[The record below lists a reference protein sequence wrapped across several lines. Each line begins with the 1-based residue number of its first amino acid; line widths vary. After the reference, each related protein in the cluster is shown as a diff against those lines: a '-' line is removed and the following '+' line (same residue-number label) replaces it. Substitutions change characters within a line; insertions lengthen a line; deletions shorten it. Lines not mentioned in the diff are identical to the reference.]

1 MVNID
6 ENEIVKLESQSLTI
20 EVVSKQSL
28 DNATACI
35 KGIKSLQN
43 NVKESFD
50 PIIDQAHKSHKEAIN
65 QRDKYLKPLL
75 DIEKRFKQAILNYT
89 LKLEA
94 EQRERERIANEQL
107 AKVAEEV
114 RDRVMLEMSE
124 TNNCWNKELLK
135 EQAESIKPITVE
147 VQKMVVESAGL
158 SIRKTWKA
166 RVIDFELVPREYL
179 LLNEPLLNG
188 QAKIEEVRKTGISGI
203 EFYEEASASV
213 RS

>member
-6 ENEIVKLESQSLTI
+6 ENEIVKLESQSLNI
-20 EVVSKQSL
+20 EVVSKESL

-43 NVKESFD
+43 KVKESFD
-50 PIIDQAHKSHKEAIN
+50 PIIDQAHKSHKKAIN

-107 AKVAEEV
+107 AKNAEEAKQKAL
-114 RDRVMLEMSE
+114 LESSNS
-124 TNNCWNKELLK
+124 TNEWNKELLK
-135 EQAESIKPITVE
+135 ERAESIKPITVE
-147 VQKMVVESAGL
+147 VQKTVVESAGL

-188 QAKIEEVRKTGISGI
+188 QAKIEEVRNIGIPGI

-213 RS
+213 RN